1 MLRNLCSGTAFLVV
15 SSLIFLM
22 GCNSKVKE
30 KPLQPQHSSI
40 THSEKNSKDSDKKV
54 ENSPKKDSKKY
65 LYLTFDDGPN
75 KGTSQVVKSLQK
87 EKIPATLFLV
97 GEHIYGSKAQLAD
110 FEFILKDTLFQIA
123 NHSYSHANNQFSK
136 YYKDSSQVLADF
148 QRINDSLNRKLMIS
162 RTPGR
167 NIWRLD
173 SIKVTDLK
181 SSKDCADYLAENG
194 FVLVGWD
201 IEWKCTNESKLKETS
216 DEMMSLI
223 DSAYSKKQMQTE
235 NHLVLLTHDQYFR
248 DSLSIAELD
257 KFLQKLKNREDI
269 VIRKIK
275 DYPGIG
281 TEVQ

>member
-1 MLRNLCSGTAFLVV
+1 MFRNSFSGAAFLVV
-15 SSLIFLM
+15 SSLIFIV
-22 GCNSKVKE
+22 GCNSKIKE
-30 KPLQPQHSSI
+30 KPLQVKHSSI
-40 THSEKNSKDSDKKV
+40 KISEKEWKDSDKKT

-75 KGTSQVVKSLQK
+75 KGTPQVVKSLKK

-97 GEHIYGSKAQLAD
+97 GEHIYGSKAQLSD
-110 FEFILKDTLFQIA
+110 FELIANDTLFQIA

-136 YYKDSSQVLADF
+136 YYKDSAKVLEDF
-148 QRINDSLNRKLMIS
+148 NRVNDSLNRKLMIS

-181 SSKDCADYLAENG
+181 SSKDCADFLAENG

-201 IEWKCTNESKLKETS
+201 IEWKCNNESKLKETG

-223 DSAYSKKQMQTE
+223 DSAYSKKRMQTE

-257 KFLQKLKNREDI
+257 KFLQKLNKREDI

>member
-1 MLRNLCSGTAFLVV
+1 MLRNLLSGAAFLVL
-15 SSLIFLM
+15 SSLILLI
-22 GCNSKVKE
+22 GCNSEIKE

-40 THSEKNSKDSDKKV
+40 NPSEKDCKPDEKSK
-54 ENSPKKDSKKY
+54 SPAKKDSKKY

-75 KGTSQVVKSLQK
+75 KGTSQVIEALQK

-110 FEFILKDTLFQIA
+110 FELILKDSLFQIA
-123 NHSYSHANNQFSK
+123 NHSYSHADNQFSK
-136 YYKDSSQVLADF
+136 YYKDSSKVLADF
-148 QRINDSLNRKLMIS
+148 QRVNDSLNRKLMIS

-181 SSKDCADYLAENG
+181 SSTECADYLAENG

-201 IEWKCTNESKLKETS
+201 IEWKCTNESKVKETS
-216 DEMMSLI
+216 DEMLSLI
-223 DSAYSKKQMQTE
+223 DSAYAKKQMQTE

-248 DSLSIAELD
+248 DELSTAELG
-257 KFLQKLKNREDI
+257 KFLQKLKRREDI

-281 TEVQ
+281 TEIQ

>member
-1 MLRNLCSGTAFLVV
+1 MLRNLFSGAAFLVV

-22 GCNSKVKE
+22 GCNSKIKE

-40 THSEKNSKDSDKKV
+40 MNSEKDFKNLDKKT
-54 ENSPKKDSKKY
+54 ENSSKKDSKKY

-97 GEHIYGSKAQLAD
+97 GEHIYGSKAQLTD
-110 FEFILKDTLFQIA
+110 FELIVNDTLFQIA
-123 NHSYSHANNQFSK
+123 NHSYSHADNQFTR
-136 YYKDSSQVLADF
+136 YYKDSSKVLADF
-148 QRINDSLNRKLMIS
+148 QRVNDSLSRKLMIS

-173 SIKVTDLK
+173 SIKVTDLE
-181 SSKDCADYLAENG
+181 SSKECADYLAENG

-201 IEWKCTNESKLKETS
+201 IEWKCTNESKVKETS
-216 DEMMSLI
+216 DEMIDLI

-235 NHLVLLTHDQYFR
+235 NHLVLLAHDQYFR
-248 DSLSIAELD
+248 DELSTAELD